1 MTTTALA
8 LVPAPGRSR
17 APYPFH
23 LVETQRLR
31 DGRPITIRPIRASD
45 LRLERAFVVG
55 LSPQTRY
62 QRLLSGRKL
71 LPGELKRLTDIDYER
86 EMALV
91 ALAEVEGV
99 QQFFGVARYVRDD
112 AHGPNSADMAI
123 VVGDA
128 WQGQG
133 LGETLL
139 RSLMRAAAGHG
150 VSALTGI
157 TLTTN
162 MRMIALARKLGF
174 EARRAHDDASIT
186 DLCWYVHE
194 DVGLQPPAATAK
206 RRISG
211 GWTASE
217 RASPRNGDA
226 EPRVKS

>member
-45 LRLERAFVVG
+45 LLLERTFVVG

-62 QRLLSGRKL
+62 QRLLSGRNL

-99 QQFFGVARYVRDD
+99 QQFLGVARYVRDD
-112 AHGPNSADMAI
+112 AHEPNRADFAV

-139 RSLMRAAAGHG
+139 RSLMRAAAGHDL
-150 VSALTGI
+150 SALTGI

-162 MRMIALARKLGF
+162 VRMIALARKLGF
-174 EARRAHDDASIT
+174 GARREDDGASVT
-186 DLCWYVHE
+186 DLRWDVHE
-194 DVGLQPPAATAK
+194 DVGLQPPATAGEAAYLWGVD
-206 RRISG
+206 RF
-211 GWTASE
+211 
-217 RASPRNGDA
+217 
-226 EPRVKS
+226 